1 MLPVTPEPPHLTF
14 GRNQA
19 MRSWSSVAAKA
30 VCNFTLPAGERR
42 LLAELL
48 RGAFRAGWK
57 AARQDAGLLDQ
68 PRQATSAR
76 PLCEV
81 CGWILRPDDQP
92 DDRPICTSCHRYLTL
107 PPEPKRCSPAT
118 HEAP

>member
-1 MLPVTPEPPHLTF
+1 VTPEPPHLTF

-81 CGWILRPDDQP
+81 CGWILRPHDQSDDI
-92 DDRPICTSCHRYLTL
+92 PICRSCRHYLALHQEQT
-107 PPEPKRCSPAT
+107 RFTTATAT
-118 HEAP
+118 HE